1 MLLSLFLL
9 TLALDATPQ
18 GTPNN
23 STAADLPAAIQ
34 LTQQGQDAEA
44 LAALQKIAAANPS
57 DHQARLWIARVH
69 ERMGNP
75 DLAEAVYRSIVLE
88 DPQNVDAIVGV
99 GVTLLTQD
107 QVNASIDMLEHAEQ
121 LAPED
126 ANVLTALGD
135 AYLRAGR
142 TERSIGY
149 FERAAAI
156 APTPAHLYAV
166 EQAHRQY
173 DHWLESRTYDEQFNG
188 STPDTRGSDLMVN
201 VRLSETLRV
210 AGRGQLQSTSG
221 HRDKRAG
228 GGVQWHWT
236 PAATFTSQALVGRG
250 NRVLPQGDYLGLID
264 YAYHRA
270 VWTAAVRYFDFF
282 GANVTMVS
290 PSVTLTPSPSWRLG
304 LQYALTN
311 TDTATASGVRGNTLQ
326 LRAAHEIRRRIW
338 VHGRYTSGV
347 DNFDNFSVD
356 EIGAFHANT
365 ATAAVEFVLPTL
377 TSIVGGYDYQH
388 RDNGVTMGR
397 INVSLVQ
404 SF

>member
-18 GTPNN
+18 GTPNS

-69 ERMGNP
+69 ERMGHP

-99 GVTLLTQD
+99 GVTLLTQE
-107 QVNASIDMLEHAEQ
+107 QVDASIDMLERAEQ

-156 APTPAHLYAV
+156 APTPAHLFAV
-166 EQAHRQY
+166 EQAHRQI
-173 DHWLESRTYDEQFNG
+173 
-188 STPDTRGSDLMVN
+188 
-201 VRLSETLRV
+201 
-210 AGRGQLQSTSG
+210 GRASC
-221 HRDKRAG
+221 RE
-228 GGVQWHWT
+228 
-236 PAATFTSQALVGRG
+236 
-250 NRVLPQGDYLGLID
+250 RVLF
-264 YAYHRA
+264 A
-270 VWTAAVRYFDFF
+270 V
-282 GANVTMVS
+282 
-290 PSVTLTPSPSWRLG
+290 
-304 LQYALTN
+304 
-311 TDTATASGVRGNTLQ
+311 
-326 LRAAHEIRRRIW
+326 
-338 VHGRYTSGV
+338 
-347 DNFDNFSVD
+347 
-356 EIGAFHANT
+356 
-365 ATAAVEFVLPTL
+365 
-377 TSIVGGYDYQH
+377 
-388 RDNGVTMGR
+388 
-397 INVSLVQ
+397 
-404 SF
+404 

>member
-18 GTPNN
+18 GTPN
-23 STAADLPAAIQ
+23 STTAADLPAAIQ

-44 LAALQKIAAANPS
+44 LAALQKIAAANPR

-69 ERMGNP
+69 ERMGHP
-75 DLAEAVYRSIVLE
+75 DLAEAVYRSVLLE
-88 DPQNVDAIVGV
+88 DPQDVEALVGV
-99 GVTLLTQD
+99 GVTLLAQD
-107 QVNASIDMLEHAEQ
+107 EVSASIDMLERAEQ
-121 LAPED
+121 LAPQD
-126 ANVLTALGD
+126 ATVLSALGD

-149 FERAAAI
+149 FERAVTI
-156 APTPAHLYAV
+156 APTQERQFAV
-166 EQAHRQY
+166 ERARREHGHR
-173 DHWLESRTYDEQFNG
+173 LESQTYDEQFNG
-188 STPDTRGSDLMVN
+188 STPDTRGSDLVVN
-201 VRLSETLRV
+201 IRLSETLRV
-210 AGRGQLQSTSG
+210 AGRGQLQTKFG
-221 HRDKRAG
+221 RRENRAG
-228 GGVQWHWT
+228 GGGQWRWHPST
-236 PAATFTSQALVGRG
+236 TFTGQALVGTG
-250 NRVLPQGDYLGLID
+250 NRVLPQGDYLGQIE

-270 VWTAAVRYFDFF
+270 VWTAGVRYFDFF
-282 GANVTMVS
+282 GANVTMLS
-290 PSVTLTPSPSWRLG
+290 PAVTLTPSTSWTLG
-304 LQYALTN
+304 LKYAMTN
-311 TDTATASGVRGNTLQ
+311 TDTATASGVRGNSLQ
-326 LRAAHEIRRRIW
+326 LRAAHEIRPRIW

-356 EIGAFHANT
+356 QIGAFHANT
-365 ATAAVEFVLPTL
+365 GTAAVEFVLPTL